1 MSKPKIILIGAG
13 GHAHSCIDVIE
24 QQGQYHI
31 AGLVGMP
38 QEMHDQHLGYQV
50 IATDDDLPQLLKE
63 YNYALISLGQILL
76 PSSRIRL
83 YLQAV
88 KLGFQLPV
96 IIAPTAYVSRHAT
109 LGSGTIVM
117 HGAVVNAGVR
127 VGENSIINNRSLLE
141 HDSTVEDHCHI
152 STGAILNGGVTIG
165 EGSFVGSGTVIKEGV
180 KIGHDCVIGMGLS
193 VRSNQADYSRYTG
206 KSSS

>member
-1 MSKPKIILIGAG
+1 MSKPCIILIGAG

-24 QQGQYHI
+24 QQGQYQI
-31 AGLVGMP
+31 AGLVGM
-38 QEMHDQHLGYQV
+38 QLEMEDKHLGYKV

-76 PSSRIRL
+76 SDSRIRL

-88 KLGFQLPV
+88 NLGFQFPV

-127 VGENSIINNRSLLE
+127 VGDNCIINNRSLLE
-141 HDSTVEDHCHI
+141 HDATVEDHCHV
-152 STGAILNGGVTIG
+152 STGTILNGGVTIG
-165 EGSFVGSGTVIKEGV
+165 KGSFVGSGTVIKEGV
-180 KIGHDCVIGMGLS
+180 KIGEDCVIGMGLS
-193 VRSNQADYSRYTG
+193 VRSNQADFSRYTG